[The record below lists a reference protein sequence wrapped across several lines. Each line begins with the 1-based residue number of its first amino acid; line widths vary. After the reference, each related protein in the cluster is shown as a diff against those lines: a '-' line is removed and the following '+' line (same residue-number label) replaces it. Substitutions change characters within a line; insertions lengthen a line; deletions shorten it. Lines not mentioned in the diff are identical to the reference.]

1 MQSSQTHQDEDLLA
15 RELAGL
21 DALNVALPNAS
32 RSWLRSWTRR
42 WPPLIAVA
50 IVIFGWQIV
59 VWTGWKPEY
68 VLPSPFTVGK
78 ALFDNHSTIFKAS
91 LNTLRRGAF
100 GFMFSVVIGSII
112 GLASARFKVVRSAIG
127 SLVTGLQTMP
137 SVAWTPIAIALF
149 KQTEAAIFFVVVLGA
164 APSVANGLLQG
175 VDHIPPILLRAGHVL
190 GARGFQ
196 SMRHVVVPAALPTF
210 VSGLKQAWAFAWRAL
225 MGAELLITVIGAT
238 TLGQQLDVNRSL
250 PDYPAMYADMVAVLI
265 VGIVIDIVVFG
276 RLERALRVRYGLVD
290 AAAKR

>member
-1 MQSSQTHQDEDLLA
+1 MPNNDAPSAELLE

-21 DALNVALPNAS
+21 DALNLAAPRMNRSLSQAWSRIWPPVVALA
-32 RSWLRSWTRR
+32 L
-42 WPPLIAVA
+42 AVMA
-50 IVIFGWQIV
+50 WELVVSSGWR
-59 VWTGWKPEY
+59 PEY
-68 VLPSPFTVGK
+68 LLPSPITVGR
-78 ALFDNHSTIFKAS
+78 AFIDHFSTISEAS
-91 LNTLRRGAF
+91 WNTLKRGF
-100 GFMFSVVIGSII
+100 WGFLFSVLVGSSI
-112 GLASARFKVVRSAIG
+112 GLLSARFKIVRSAVG

-137 SVAWTPIAIALF
+137 SVAWTPIAIVLF

-175 VDHIPPILLRAGHVL
+175 VDQIPPILLRAGRVL

-250 PDYPAMYADMVAVLI
+250 PDYPSMYANMIAILLI
-265 VGIVIDIVVFG
+265 GILIDVFIFG
-276 RLERALRVRYGLVD
+276 RLERMLRQRYGLID
-290 AAAKR
+290 AATN

>member
-1 MQSSQTHQDEDLLA
+1 MPNSGTTSDAAILE

-21 DALNVALPNAS
+21 DALNLALP
-32 RSWLRSWTRR
+32 RSPRPKWRSLSSV
-42 WPPLIAVA
+42 WPPAVA
-50 IVIFGWQIV
+50 IALVILGWQAV
-59 VWTGWKPEY
+59 VQSGWKPEY
-68 VLPSPFTVGK
+68 VLPSQFTVGR
-78 ALFDNHSTIFKAS
+78 AFVDNFSTIATAS
-91 LNTLRRGAF
+91 WNTLKRAMW
-100 GFMFSVVIGSII
+100 GFSFSVIIGSVV

-149 KQTEAAIFFVVVLGA
+149 KQTESAIFFVVVLGA

-175 VDHIPPILLRAGHVL
+175 VDHIPPILLRAGRVL
-190 GARGFQ
+190 GAHGFQ
-196 SMRHVVVPAALPTF
+196 SLRHIVVPAALPTF

-250 PDYPAMYADMVAVLI
+250 PDYPSMYADMVAVLI
-265 VGIVIDIVVFG
+265 IGIAIDVVVFG
-276 RLERALRVRYGLVD
+276 RLERFLRRRYGLID
-290 AAAKR
+290 ASAQ